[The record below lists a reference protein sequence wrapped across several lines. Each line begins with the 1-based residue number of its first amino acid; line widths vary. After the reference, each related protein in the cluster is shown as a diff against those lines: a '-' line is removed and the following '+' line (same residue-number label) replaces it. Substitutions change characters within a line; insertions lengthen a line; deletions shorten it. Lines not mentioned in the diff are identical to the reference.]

1 MALDRGDAEDP
12 QAEVRR
18 QPEGVGPLAADTHVA
33 ILAVDTRRG
42 AWSASMW
49 RALGRAIRDNP
60 ALVSPVTVG
69 TLASLVIVGAFVA
82 PHARAQGT
90 TAV

>member
-1 MALDRGDAEDP
+1 MTQRL
-12 QAEVRR
+12 
-18 QPEGVGPLAADTHVA
+18 GPITAATHVA
-33 ILAVDTRRG
+33 TFAIETRKS

-69 TLASLVIVGAFVA
+69 TLTSLLIVGAFVV
-82 PHARAQGT
+82 PHARAQGDGS
-90 TAV
+90 

>member
-1 MALDRGDAEDP
+1 VT
-12 QAEVRR
+12 Q
-18 QPEGVGPLAADTHVA
+18 GVGPLTAATHVA
-33 ILAVDTRRG
+33 IFAIETRKS

-69 TLASLVIVGAFVA
+69 TLTSLIIVGAFVA
-82 PHARAQGT
+82 PHARAQGDGS
-90 TAV
+90 